1 VSAFANGTA
10 AAALGGSVN
19 PWILVA
25 SITGAAGVVL
35 GAFGAH
41 ALAARLTASQLASWH
56 TAVQYHLLH
65 AVVLL
70 VLALF
75 AVSSGRSVGVPA
87 SLFSAGVLFFSGS
100 IYCLVLGGPRWL
112 GPITPIGGA
121 CLIAGWISLAWL
133 SRSS

>member
-1 VSAFANGTA
+1 MGVR
-10 AAALGGSVN
+10 VN
-19 PWILVA
+19 PWILIA
-25 SITGAAGVVL
+25 AITGAAGVVL

-41 ALAARLTASQLASWH
+41 TLETRLTPSQLASWQ

-75 AVSSGRSVGVPA
+75 AVWSERSVRVPA
-87 SLFSAGVLFFSGS
+87 SLFSLGVLLFSGS
-100 IYCLVLGGPRWL
+100 IYWLVLGGPRWL
-112 GPITPIGGA
+112 GPITPIGGT

-133 SRSS
+133 SRTS

>member
-1 VSAFANGTA
+1 M
-10 AAALGGSVN
+10 N

-41 ALAARLTASQLASWH
+41 ALAERLTPSQLASWQ

-70 VLALF
+70 AVALF
-75 AVSSGRSVGVPA
+75 AAWSGRSVRVPA
-87 SLFSAGVLFFSGS
+87 SLFSIGVLLFSGS
-100 IYCLVLGGPRWL
+100 IYWLVLGGPRWL
-112 GPITPIGGA
+112 GPITPIGGT

-133 SRSS
+133 QR

>member
-1 VSAFANGTA
+1 
-10 AAALGGSVN
+10 VN

-41 ALAARLTASQLASWH
+41 ALKARLTPDQLASWQ

-65 AVVLL
+65 AVALL
-70 VLALF
+70 ALALF
-75 AVSSGRSVGVPA
+75 AAWSGRSVRLPA
-87 SLFSAGVLFFSGS
+87 SLLAVGVLLFSGS
-100 IYCLVLGGPRWL
+100 IYWLVLGGPRWL
-112 GPITPIGGA
+112 GPLTPLGGT

-133 SRSS
+133 ARAS

>member
-1 VSAFANGTA
+1 MGVI
-10 AAALGGSVN
+10 VN
-19 PWILVA
+19 PWVLLA
-25 SITGAAGVVL
+25 SIAGATGVVL

-41 ALAARLTASQLASWH
+41 ALETRLSPSQLASWQ

-75 AVSSGRSVGVPA
+75 AVWSGRSVRVPA
-87 SLFSAGVLFFSGS
+87 SLFSLGVVFFSGS
-100 IYCLVLGGPRWL
+100 IYCMVLGGPRWL
-112 GPITPIGGA
+112 GPITPIGGM

-133 SRSS
+133 SRTS